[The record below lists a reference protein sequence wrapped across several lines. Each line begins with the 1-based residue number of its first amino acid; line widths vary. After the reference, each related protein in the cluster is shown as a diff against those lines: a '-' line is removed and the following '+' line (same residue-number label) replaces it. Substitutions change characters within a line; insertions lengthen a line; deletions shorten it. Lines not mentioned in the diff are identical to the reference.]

1 MKRTLIAGFGNV
13 LRGDDGFGVEV
24 LRRLGERGVPSDSVE
39 LLDVGTGGIRLAQE
53 LMTPYDRLI
62 IIDATTRG
70 GAPGTVYSLVVE
82 GVQPTREIDM
92 HTTVPSRA
100 LEVAQALGP
109 LPAEIHFVG
118 CEPGSTE
125 DLTTELSAPVAA
137 AVGEAVRRIEEL
149 LRAGLTSPASGSS
162 EQAQSVAV
170 AVPQVEASPGDG
182 AAGITIAREDE
193 LLELLYWF
201 EGEGFSGVASIGGI
215 VRFTNLSDPLVRQTL
230 DRLIGRGDVR
240 LDTSRGG
247 EYRLTESGRREAA
260 RRFAAEFAPML
271 NQGHGECSDPE
282 CDCHSSEGG
291 AADCRARTHD
301 HSQHTR

>member
-24 LRRLGERGVPSDSVE
+24 LRRLGEQGVASDHVE

-53 LMTPYDRLI
+53 LITPYDRLI

-70 GAPGTVYSLVVE
+70 GEPGTVYSLIVD
-82 GVQPTREIDM
+82 GVKPTREIDM

-100 LEVAQALGP
+100 LEVAQAFGP
-109 LPAEIHFVG
+109 LPAEIYLVG
-118 CEPGSTE
+118 CEPASVDE
-125 DLTTELSAPVAA
+125 LTTDLSPMVAA
-137 AVGEAVRRIEEL
+137 AVEEALRRVGEL
-149 LRAGLTSPASGSS
+149 LGHAPAPDVEPMGSS
-162 EQAQSVAV
+162 T
-170 AVPQVEASPGDG
+170 VPAG
-182 AAGITIAREDE
+182 AAGSDIAREDE

-201 EGEGFSGVASIGGI
+201 EGEGFGGVASMEGI
-215 VRFTNLSDPLVRQTL
+215 VRFTGLAEPLARRTL
-230 DRLIGRGDVR
+230 DRLLARGDVLMDTGRGD
-240 LDTSRGG
+240 

-271 NQGHGECSDPE
+271 SQGHGECSDPD

-291 AADCRARTHD
+291 AAECHARTHTHTP
-301 HSQHTR
+301 HSAH